1 MTALMFKANI
11 ALYPL
16 FAMCYL
22 LVKKYNVKV
31 FIKQCFILAGMV
43 LCFVIPWSIRNY
55 AHFDAFIPL
64 TYGSGNPMLL
74 GTYQGEGYPED
85 EELDYEKNVDA
96 VAIEKYS
103 RYYGDNGEIPEEYLK
118 SYVSLE
124 KDGIKAR
131 YRLQEWIKKDSL
143 SLINSYLIIKPM
155 SMLDDVFY
163 WDTLWGISYENLQIV
178 RKLDL
183 CVCILAIFLSFYLK
197 KYRKEILFLGGTYLA
212 NIYIYSM
219 TFAFSRYAQTLMPL
233 RFIMIGIGC
242 YLFLCFFNMILKR
255 VDDREGMRRREG

>member
-1 MTALMFKANI
+1 
-11 ALYPL
+11 
-16 FAMCYL
+16 
-22 LVKKYNVKV
+22 
-31 FIKQCFILAGMV
+31 
-43 LCFVIPWSIRNY
+43 
-55 AHFDAFIPL
+55 
-64 TYGSGNPMLL
+64 
-74 GTYQGEGYPED
+74 
-85 EELDYEKNVDA
+85 
-96 VAIEKYS
+96 
-103 RYYGDNGEIPEEYLK
+103 
-118 SYVSLE
+118 
-124 KDGIKAR
+124 
-131 YRLQEWIKKDSL
+131 
-143 SLINSYLIIKPM
+143 M